1 VASPFGP
8 AVLLAYRAAALATVV
23 CVGAAQLATRGPA
36 CLAFYTVWSWWLLG
50 AFFAV
55 AGAASLLAVVVRGPS
70 PPRRS
75 AALAPLGAAAVA
87 LFHVALPSSLIVV
100 VVTWVVLF
108 PMLVNSPDAKVATRA
123 REIFLNPTSYAQH
136 GGNALLALGDLALNT
151 IPASPYLM
159 AGLGAYSSTFAV
171 WAFAF
176 WRATGRWL
184 YPFLNAHKRW
194 APAAYAGLY
203 IAHWVFFGVA
213 MLLFKARDRAV
224 AALGGGG
231 KGKAA

>member
-1 VASPFGP
+1 MG
-8 AVLLAYRAAALATVV
+8 
-23 CVGAAQLATRGPA
+23 
-36 CLAFYTVWSWWLLG
+36 
-50 AFFAV
+50 
-55 AGAASLLAVVVRGPS
+55 
-70 PPRRS
+70 
-75 AALAPLGAAAVA
+75 ALAPLSAAAVA

-108 PMLVNSPDAKVATRA
+108 PMLVNSPDARVAARA
-123 REIFLNPTSYAQH
+123 RDLFLNPTSYAQH
-136 GGNALLALGDLALNT
+136 GGNALLALGDLALNS

-203 IAHWVFFGVA
+203 IAHWVFFGMA

-231 KGKAA
+231 GKGKAA